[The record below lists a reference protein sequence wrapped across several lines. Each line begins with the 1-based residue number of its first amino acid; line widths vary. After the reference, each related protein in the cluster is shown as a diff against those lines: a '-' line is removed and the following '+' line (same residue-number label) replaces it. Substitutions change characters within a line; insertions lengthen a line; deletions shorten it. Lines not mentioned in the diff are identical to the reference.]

1 LIFINEKKIKSALIR
16 SKKLYLY
23 LRIIK
28 AYNMKKSIL
37 FLVVICIFFGNPVN
51 AQVGKLINKASK
63 SVTNDVTGKPE
74 SGAKTAKQEPEPKCA
89 CDQPELILDL
99 GGNLKLMYS
108 EISISVKDDGSILI
122 KDRVTSNYYIAKD
135 GVTQGPVKAS
145 DPRLKGFDNIDET
158 NETGETK
165 PWANNEYITTSGDKY
180 QIKFNNK
187 SYGPYGQINEF
198 KVSKSKDKFAA
209 IVVENVPVSEADGKK
224 MEEAIK
230 NAKTDQE
237 KMDLSMKYSQQMM
250 QKMQQGGGPMSTMPK
265 LVTNIPGA
273 TYDPLKSVG
282 GVLNNNIKYDDILFS
297 TYDKVTDLSNKVLL
311 TLKPDASGAK
321 DLFVNT
327 TNTKYAYYNYGTLT
341 FSDGTVMSELFNPHL
356 VKVNGQV
363 YLAYMYYSPKKNA
376 IMQCR
381 IPF

>member
-1 LIFINEKKIKSALIR
+1 
-16 SKKLYLY
+16 
-23 LRIIK
+23 
-28 AYNMKKSIL
+28 MKKSIL
-37 FLVVICIFFGNPVN
+37 FLLVICIFFGNPVN

-135 GVTQGPVKAS
+135 GVTQGPVKAG

-158 NETGETK
+158 DAAGETK

-282 GVLNNNIKYDDILFS
+282 GTLNNNIKFDDILFS
-297 TYDKVTDLSNKVLL
+297 TYDKVIDLSNKVLL

-341 FSDGTVMSELFNPHL
+341 FSDGTVTSGLFNPHL

-363 YLAYMYYSPKKNA
+363 YLAYMYYSPKRNA
-376 IMQCR
+376 IMQCK